1 MPTKEII
8 HRVIKVEI
16 VRNSHPFQLLLLA
29 LNPYTPC
36 LVPPPPSLLWYLN
49 HPRLA
54 MVRDYRGTCCSIHI
68 ITRPWWQNKIAD
80 SFLLWFPLP
89 IFSLNSIIL
98 CAAPKTDLQTS
109 PSERASVYF
118 HRNRLFVDVGILL
131 RIIPTSRYGCVEC
144 GSLAR
149 GSNWTEGVFVGTRK
163 QLLGTN
169 IDHPS

>member
-16 VRNSHPFQLLLLA
+16 LRNSHPFQLLLLA

-98 CAAPKTDLQTS
+98 CAAPKTDLQTR

-118 HRNRLFVDVGILL
+118 HRNRLFVNSPADNSNISVRLCGVWF
-131 RIIPTSRYGCVEC
+131 TCSREQLNWGCFCRYEETVT
-144 GSLAR
+144 
-149 GSNWTEGVFVGTRK
+149 W
-163 QLLGTN
+163 
-169 IDHPS
+169 H